1 MKFRIF
7 NNKEK
12 KYVSNQ
18 NSFALRSDGALLGL
32 YYGDEYVQ
40 KAHGYY
46 TVEFCSNRQENMY
59 GASNSEIWEGDILS
73 IFFNNELERVGYVKY
88 DEDTGAFVI
97 NKDNGGFEILSQYLV
112 HMRVEIT
119 GTIHDEVSK

>member
-1 MKFRIF
+1 
-7 NNKEK
+7 
-12 KYVSNQ
+12 
-18 NSFALRSDGALLGL
+18 
-32 YYGDEYVQ
+32 
-40 KAHGYY
+40 
-46 TVEFCSNRQENMY
+46 MY
-59 GASNSEIWEGDILS
+59 ISSNSEIWEGDILS